1 MSINGV
7 EWLLIFVVALILF
20 GPKKLPE
27 LGKAVGKSL
36 REFKQATNGLLNDN
50 EPSKKKENKE
60 GETAQDEVKK
70 TKTGQSDNEAP
81 KETEA
86 KENKTVK
93 DEVKQ
98 PNL

>member
-27 LGKAVGKSL
+27 LGRSLGKSL
-36 REFKQATNGLLNDN
+36 REFKKATSGMMSEEETGKETQAKT
-50 EPSKKKENKE
+50 EEMKVENKKNE
-60 GETAQDEVKK
+60 DVKTEAKNMNDK
-70 TKTGQSDNEAP
+70 TKT
-81 KETEA
+81 
-86 KENKTVK
+86 
-93 DEVKQ
+93 

>member
-27 LGKAVGKSL
+27 LGRSLGKSL
-36 REFKQATNGLLNDN
+36 REFKKATSGILSEEDS
-50 EPSKKKENKE
+50 SK
-60 GETAQDEVKK
+60 GA
-70 TKTGQSDNEAP
+70 
-81 KETEA
+81 EA
-86 KENKTVK
+86 KLEETKAENTKIEDLKTETKTVK
-93 DEVKQ
+93 DETKT